1 MIQNLRVTEEQEVK
15 SFSSTRSL
23 RQPVLPIPRGS
34 PVLLRIHWVTH
45 VFPQE
50 MNIATCSQTKSLL
63 LDVMEYA
70 GLGSPCARGRA

>member
-1 MIQNLRVTEEQEVK
+1 MIQNLK
-15 SFSSTRSL
+15 SYRGTGSEKLLFHPFPEATCATNSKRLTSL
-23 RQPVLPIPRGS
+23 AENPLGYS
-34 PVLLRIHWVTH
+34 F
-45 VFPQE
+45 FPQE

>member
-23 RQPVLPIPRGS
+23 RQPVLPIPSGS

-45 VFPQE
+45 
-50 MNIATCSQTKSLL
+50 SSL
-63 LDVMEYA
+63 
-70 GLGSPCARGRA
+70 RK